1 MPCFFVVVD
10 SGRVLPKEMGTIV
23 LVLAVSG
30 VLWVLFG
37 VIQPSSISLVVPGA
51 LSLVSA
57 LAIVKLRNALTRA
70 LVYSTLTFS
79 LVLSLYFVVSS
90 LFLLNLGL
98 VIISIAA
105 FVGYSI
111 ASVIFIIS
119 IFTVKSHSS
128 LFSS

>member
-1 MPCFFVVVD
+1 
-10 SGRVLPKEMGTIV
+10 MGTIV

-37 VIQPSSISLVVPGA
+37 VIQPSSLSLVVPGA

-57 LAIVKLRNALTRA
+57 FAIVKLRNALTRA
-70 LVYSTLTFS
+70 LVYSTLVFS
-79 LVLSLYFVVSS
+79 LVLSLNFVVSS
-90 LFLLNLGL
+90 LFLLTLGL
-98 VIISIAA
+98 VIISVVA

-119 IFTVKSHSS
+119 ILTVKANSS
-128 LFSS
+128 IFS

>member
-1 MPCFFVVVD
+1 MD

-37 VIQPSSISLVVPGA
+37 VIQPSSLSLVVPGA

-57 LAIVKLRNALTRA
+57 FAIVKLRNALTRA
-70 LVYSTLTFS
+70 LVYSTLVFS
-79 LVLSLYFVVSS
+79 LVLSLNFVISS
-90 LFLLNLGL
+90 LFLLTLGL
-98 VIISIAA
+98 VIFSVAA

-111 ASVIFIIS
+111 ASVIFVIS
-119 IFTVKSHSS
+119 ILTVKANSS
-128 LFSS
+128 IFS

>member
-1 MPCFFVVVD
+1 MD

-37 VIQPSSISLVVPGA
+37 VIQPSSLSLVVPGA

-57 LAIVKLRNALTRA
+57 FAIVKLRNALTRA
-70 LVYSTLTFS
+70 LVYSTLVFS
-79 LVLSLYFVVSS
+79 LVLSLNFVVSS
-90 LFLLNLGL
+90 LYLLTLGL

-119 IFTVKSHSS
+119 ILTVKANSS
-128 LFSS
+128 IFS

>member
-1 MPCFFVVVD
+1 MD
-10 SGRVLPKEMGTIV
+10 SGRVLPKEMRTIV

-37 VIQPSSISLVVPGA
+37 VIQPSSLSLVVPGA

-57 LAIVKLRNALTRA
+57 FAIVKLRNALTRA
-70 LVYSTLTFS
+70 LVYSTLVFS
-79 LVLSLYFVVSS
+79 LVLSLNFVVSS
-90 LFLLNLGL
+90 LYLLTLGL

-119 IFTVKSHSS
+119 ILTVKANSS
-128 LFSS
+128 IFS

>member
-1 MPCFFVVVD
+1 MD
-10 SGRVLPKEMGTIV
+10 SGRVLPKEMRTIV

-37 VIQPSSISLVVPGA
+37 VIQPSSVSLVVPGA

-57 LAIVKLRNALTRA
+57 FAIVKLRNALTRA
-70 LVYSTLTFS
+70 LVYSTLVFS
-79 LVLSLYFVVSS
+79 LVLSLNFVVSS
-90 LFLLNLGL
+90 LYLLSLGL

-119 IFTVKSHSS
+119 ILTVKANSS
-128 LFSS
+128 IFS

>member
-1 MPCFFVVVD
+1 MD

-37 VIQPSSISLVVPGA
+37 VIQPSSLSLVVPGA

-57 LAIVKLRNALTRA
+57 FAIVKLRNALTRA
-70 LVYSTLTFS
+70 LVYSTLVFS
-79 LVLSLYFVVSS
+79 LVLSLNFVISS
-90 LFLLNLGL
+90 LFLLTLGL
-98 VIISIAA
+98 VIFSVAA

-111 ASVIFIIS
+111 ASVIFVIS
-119 IFTVKSHSS
+119 IFTVKANSS
-128 LFSS
+128 IFS

>member
-1 MPCFFVVVD
+1 MD
-10 SGRVLPKEMGTIV
+10 SGRVLPKEMRTIV

-37 VIQPSSISLVVPGA
+37 VIQPSSLSLVVPGA

-57 LAIVKLRNALTRA
+57 FTIVKLRNALTRA
-70 LVYSTLTFS
+70 LVYSTLVFS
-79 LVLSLYFVVSS
+79 LVLSLNFVVSS
-90 LFLLNLGL
+90 LYLLTLGL

-119 IFTVKSHSS
+119 ILTVKANSS
-128 LFSS
+128 IFS

>member
-1 MPCFFVVVD
+1 
-10 SGRVLPKEMGTIV
+10 MGTIV
-23 LVLAVSG
+23 LVLAISG
-30 VLWVLFG
+30 VLWIVFG

-70 LVYSTLTFS
+70 LVYSTLAFS

-98 VIISIAA
+98 VVISIAA

-111 ASVIFIIS
+111 ASVIFTIS
-119 IFTVKSHSS
+119 IFTIKSHSS

>member
-1 MPCFFVVVD
+1 MD
-10 SGRVLPKEMGTIV
+10 SGRVLPKEMRTIV

-37 VIQPSSISLVVPGA
+37 VIQPSSLSLVVPGA

-57 LAIVKLRNALTRA
+57 FAIVKLRNALTRA
-70 LVYSTLTFS
+70 LVYSTLVFS
-79 LVLSLYFVVSS
+79 LVLSLNFVVSS
-90 LFLLNLGL
+90 LYLLSLGL

-119 IFTVKSHSS
+119 ILTVKANSS
-128 LFSS
+128 IFS

>member
-1 MPCFFVVVD
+1 MD

-37 VIQPSSISLVVPGA
+37 VIQPSSLSLVVPGA

-57 LAIVKLRNALTRA
+57 FAIVKLRNALTRA
-70 LVYSTLTFS
+70 LVYSTLVFS
-79 LVLSLYFVVSS
+79 LVLSLNFVVSS
-90 LFLLNLGL
+90 LYLLTLGL
-98 VIISIAA
+98 VIISIVA

-119 IFTVKSHSS
+119 ILTVKANSS
-128 LFSS
+128 IFS

>member
-1 MPCFFVVVD
+1 MD

-37 VIQPSSISLVVPGA
+37 VIQPSSLSLVVPGA

-57 LAIVKLRNALTRA
+57 FAIVKLRNALTRA
-70 LVYSTLTFS
+70 LVYSTLVFS
-79 LVLSLYFVVSS
+79 LVLSLNFVVSS
-90 LFLLNLGL
+90 LFLLTLGL
-98 VIISIAA
+98 VIISIVA

-119 IFTVKSHSS
+119 ILTVKANSS
-128 LFSS
+128 IFS

>member
-1 MPCFFVVVD
+1 MD

-37 VIQPSSISLVVPGA
+37 VIQPSSLSLVVPGA

-57 LAIVKLRNALTRA
+57 FAIVKLRNALTRA
-70 LVYSTLTFS
+70 LVYSTLVFS
-79 LVLSLYFVVSS
+79 LVLSLNFVVSS
-90 LFLLNLGL
+90 LFLLTLGL
-98 VIISIAA
+98 VIISVVA

-119 IFTVKSHSS
+119 ILTVKANSS
-128 LFSS
+128 IFS

>member
-1 MPCFFVVVD
+1 ME
-10 SGRVLPKEMGTIV
+10 SGRILPKEMRTIV

-37 VIQPSSISLVVPGA
+37 VIQPSSLSLVVPGA

-57 LAIVKLRNALTRA
+57 FAIVKLRNALTRA
-70 LVYSTLTFS
+70 LVYSTLVFS
-79 LVLSLYFVVSS
+79 LVLSLNFVVAS
-90 LFLLNLGL
+90 LYLLTLGL
-98 VIISIAA
+98 LIISIAA

-119 IFTVKSHSS
+119 ILTVKANSS
-128 LFSS
+128 IFS